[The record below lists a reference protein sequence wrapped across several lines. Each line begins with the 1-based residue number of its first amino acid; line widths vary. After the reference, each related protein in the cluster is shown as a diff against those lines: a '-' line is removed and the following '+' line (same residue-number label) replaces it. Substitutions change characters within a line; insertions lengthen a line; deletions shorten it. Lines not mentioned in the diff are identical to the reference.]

1 MKKIDTMKNILIV
14 TDFSEASRNAGCYGI
29 GIAKHFNANVFLF
42 HAYQAPVQV
51 PESYILYTTEDVWQ
65 SAKELLE
72 KEAADINP
80 ANQVKVEVGGAE
92 GIPSDVILAEARKRH
107 ADVIICG
114 MKGLGKELRKILGS
128 TTAALTRKSEI
139 PLIVIPENAGFSL
152 PENIALASDI
162 DPETAGA
169 TVELL
174 KEIGE
179 KFSSKLSVVWVVDE
193 EFDHKNESRFRPSGF
208 INQLRG
214 LDPVFEYPAGSSIT
228 KTLDEFVKSHA
239 IDLLVMI
246 PHKHD
251 LLERF
256 FTESIT
262 RKMIFHSDIP
272 LLVLPQKKA
281 NDIGK
286 EQTGKQVTEINI

>member
-1 MKKIDTMKNILIV
+1 MKNIFII
-14 TDFSEASRNAGCYGI
+14 TDFSEASRKAGYYGI

-51 PESYILYTTEDVWQ
+51 PESYILYTTEDFWQ
-65 SAKELLE
+65 SAKELME
-72 KEAADINP
+72 NESAEINP
-80 ANQVKVEVGGAE
+80 GNQVKVEICGGE
-92 GIPSDVILAEARKRH
+92 GIPSEVILTEARKRN

-114 MKGLGKELRKILGS
+114 MKGIGKGLRKIIGS
-128 TTAALTRKSEI
+128 TTSALTRKSEI
-139 PLIVIPENAGFSL
+139 PLIVVPENASFIV

-162 DPETAGA
+162 DPETSGA

-179 KFSSKLSVVWVVDE
+179 KFSSRLSVVWVVDE
-193 EFDHKNESRFRPSGF
+193 EFDHKQESRFRPSGF
-208 INQLRG
+208 INQLKS
-214 LDPVFEYPAGSSIT
+214 LDPVFEYPSGSSIV
-228 KTLDEFVKSHA
+228 KTLDGFVKSHS
-239 IDLLVMI
+239 IDLLAMI

-262 RKMIFHSDIP
+262 KKMIFHSEIPMLVMPQIKSGDIHKEEKG
-272 LLVLPQKKA
+272 KK
-281 NDIGK
+281 
-286 EQTGKQVTEINI
+286 VTEINV